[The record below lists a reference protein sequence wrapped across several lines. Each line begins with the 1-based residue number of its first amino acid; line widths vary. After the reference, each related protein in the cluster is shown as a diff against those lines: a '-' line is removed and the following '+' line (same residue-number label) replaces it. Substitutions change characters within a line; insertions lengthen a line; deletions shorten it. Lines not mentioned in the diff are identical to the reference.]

1 MAHHKS
7 ALKRIRQTKKRRLYN
22 RQNKKTVKE
31 AIKEVRITNTF
42 TDAVDKLKSAFRI
55 LDKAGARGIIHKNTV
70 AHRKSSLSSFV
81 NKLKAKQV

>member
-31 AIKEVRITNTF
+31 AIKEVRQTNSVTE
-42 TDAVDKLKSAFRI
+42 AIDKLNSAYRI
-55 LDKAGARGIIHKNTV
+55 LDKAGARGILHKNTV

-81 NKLKAKQV
+81 NKLKAKQA